1 MAKKRYLILSDIHS
15 NEQALQAVFSTVKRR
30 RYESVLCMGDLVG
43 YGASPN
49 AVLSRLRRLP
59 RFVSVRGNHDKVCIG
74 IEDGENFNGSALKAA
89 KWTSGRLTKPN
100 REFLSRLPKGP
111 REVLPGVWIAHGSF
125 VDEDTYMFSDFD
137 AYQAFETGSFKCAF
151 SVTPITP
158 LCSCRRRRGSTP
170 SRWTGQALRNSFW
183 NPKPDTSSI
192 PAPSASL
199 GTGIPRAGFA
209 EFYPESRR
217 VVFYRV
223 DYNAQEAAQKITRSG
238 LPENLGNRLLVGT

>member
-1 MAKKRYLILSDIHS
+1 
-15 NEQALQAVFSTVKRR
+15 
-30 RYESVLCMGDLVG
+30 
-43 YGASPN
+43 
-49 AVLSRLRRLP
+49 
-59 RFVSVRGNHDKVCIG
+59 
-74 IEDGENFNGSALKAA
+74 
-89 KWTSGRLTKPN
+89 LTKPN

-137 AYQAFETGSFKCAF
+137 AYQAFETGSFKVCFFGHTHYPIVFVQTAAGIDAVPLDGSMKELILEPQARYLINPG
-151 SVTPITP
+151 SV
-158 LCSCRRRRGSTP
+158 
-170 SRWTGQALRNSFW
+170 GQPR
-183 NPKPDTSSI
+183 DRD
-192 PAPSASL
+192 
-199 GTGIPRAGFA
+199 PRAGFA

>member
-1 MAKKRYLILSDIHS
+1 MARKRYLILSDIHS

-59 RFVSVRGNHDKVCIG
+59 RFVAVRGNHDKVCIG
-74 IEDGENFNGSALKAA
+74 IEDGENFNGSALRAA

-100 REFLSRLPKGP
+100 REFLGRLPKGP

-137 AYQAFETGSFKCAF
+137 AYQAFDAGSFKVCFFGHTHYPVVYVQTAAGIDAIPLDGSLKELVLEPQARYLINPG
-151 SVTPITP
+151 SV
-158 LCSCRRRRGSTP
+158 
-170 SRWTGQALRNSFW
+170 GQ
-183 NPKPDTSSI
+183 
-192 PAPSASL
+192 
-199 GTGIPRAGFA
+199 PRDRDPRVGFA

-223 DYNAQEAAQKITRSG
+223 DYDAQAAAQKIAKSG

>member
-1 MAKKRYLILSDIHS
+1 MARKRYLVLSDIHS

-43 YGASPN
+43 YGGSPN

-59 RFVSVRGNHDKVCIG
+59 RFAAVRGNHDKVCIG

-89 KWTSGRLTKPN
+89 KWTAGKLTRPN
-100 REFLSRLPKGP
+100 RDFLARLPKGP

-137 AYQAFETGSFKCAF
+137 AYQAFEAGSFKVCFFGHTHYPVVYVQTEGGIDVLPLDGGVKELVLEPHARYLINPG
-151 SVTPITP
+151 SV
-158 LCSCRRRRGSTP
+158 
-170 SRWTGQALRNSFW
+170 GQPR
-183 NPKPDTSSI
+183 DRD
-192 PAPSASL
+192 
-199 GTGIPRAGFA
+199 PRAGFA

-223 DYNAQEAAQKITRSG
+223 EYDAEAAAQKIDRAG